1 MDYLSSLHEDTH
13 EVTSVDNELSTPV
26 SASTEAR
33 QIMNGVHNQLKGAT
47 VWMAKSSLSPSPAC
61 GASWSTT
68 TPTAEELGALPT
80 ACGQFMVWH
89 GTLDVAKAL
98 RRMRQQEQ
106 RSQLEAKFP
115 RRISL
120 EEVPLNRR
128 SSYLRIR

>member
-68 TPTAEELGALPT
+68 TP
-80 ACGQFMVWH
+80 
-89 GTLDVAKAL
+89 
-98 RRMRQQEQ
+98 
-106 RSQLEAKFP
+106 P
-115 RRISL
+115 RRSW
-120 EEVPLNRR
+120 EPCPPHVGNSWCGTAPSMSRRPCAGCDSR
-128 SSYLRIR
+128 SSARSLRPKRRHGAARGKVPE